1 MKKISLV
8 AAVLT
13 AATSHAEISL
23 PNPVNENLS
32 AAQIEENINYLNNVA
47 NDALADIEALQQVQT
62 TKVLQRMS
70 AGDETTLLQRDDVA
84 VKARCTFINSN
95 DSAAGRKLELW
106 SETTTAGT
114 LVYNEN
120 ESGYFGD
127 TDNQTSEW
135 VSRTTANDTSW
146 EWSNYID
153 QGVLVTPGG
162 TVVMMDGE
170 TFGYGLN
177 VQGSD
182 CLLVGQ
188 IHSFSGSAAP
198 EDFDPSIEA
207 PVLLK

>member
-1 MKKISLV
+1 MSERTCRWGILSTAGIARKNWQAIRNSGNGTVVAVASRSVEKAQAFIDECMATV
-8 AAVLT
+8 PFPEAPAAV
-13 AATSHAEISL
+13 AS
-23 PNPVNENLS
+23 
-32 AAQIEENINYLNNVA
+32 Y
-47 NDALADIEALQQVQT
+47 EA
-62 TKVLQRMS
+62 
-70 AGDETTLLQRDDVA
+70 LLQRDDVA

-106 SETTTAGT
+106 SETTSAGT
-114 LVYNEN
+114 LVYNDN
-120 ESGYFGD
+120 DSGYFGD

-135 VSRTTANDTSW
+135 VSQITENDTSW
-146 EWSNYID
+146 RWSNYID

-177 VQGSD
+177 AQGSD

-198 EDFDPSIEA
+198 EDFDPTIEA
-207 PVLLK
+207 PVLSK